1 MKILLT
7 FRILYIK
14 KKDQNSVDN
23 KTVTTEVSEDLI
35 TTDNETDSFTKVGP
49 LRKKHIK
56 NLLFGHLNSLRN
68 KTEYLGP
75 LIRNH
80 FHIF

>member
-7 FRILYIK
+7 FQILYIK
-14 KKDQNSVDN
+14 KKDQNSKGN
-23 KTVTTEVSEDLI
+23 KTVTTEVFADLI

-49 LRKKHIK
+49 LRKKHIT

-68 KTEYLGP
+68 ETEYLRP

>member
-1 MKILLT
+1 M
-7 FRILYIK
+7 
-14 KKDQNSVDN
+14 
-23 KTVTTEVSEDLI
+23 SEDLI